1 MNKRFLY
8 HRDLAQRLQAGAL
21 MPYLSDY
28 AQLLLE
34 RGYSRCAGESK
45 LAAIA
50 DFGRWIKRN
59 GISVARIN
67 EQLVTS
73 FLGARRKLG
82 RLKGGDRASLRLLMS
97 HLRQAA
103 VISERARTC
112 DAIGL
117 VQEDYEQFL
126 LKDRSLAPTS
136 VAQYL
141 PVIRRFLTHCFGK
154 GKVRLR
160 NLRLKEITE
169 FVLQDSA
176 NRGRRSAQLM
186 TTVLRSFLRFLFQR
200 GQIRPP
206 LAMSVP
212 TVAGWRLS
220 ELPRFLEVAE
230 VEKVLRCCDRRRKL
244 GLRDY
249 AILLLLARLGLR
261 GGEVTKLTLDDIDWN
276 AGELC
281 VHGKGSRLDRLPL
294 PQDVGEAI
302 VKYLRRGR
310 PRCSCRRIFVK
321 TKAPFDGFGTPPSAI
336 CFIVRKA
343 LARAHLTPPHQ
354 GAHLFRHSLATR
366 MLGRGATLV
375 QIGQVLRH
383 QAIQTT
389 EIYAKVN
396 LPALR
401 SLAQVWPGGAQ

>member
-1 MNKRFLY
+1 MNRRFVY
-8 HRDLAQRLQAGAL
+8 HRDLVRRLQAGAL
-21 MPYLSDY
+21 MPYLTDY

-45 LAAIA
+45 LATIA
-50 DFGRWIKRN
+50 DFGRWMERH
-59 GISVARIN
+59 GISVERIN

-73 FLGARRKLG
+73 YLGVRRKHG
-82 RLKGGDRASLRLLMS
+82 RHKDGDRATLRLLMS
-97 HLRQAA
+97 HLRQTA
-103 VISERARTC
+103 VIPEPVRTC
-112 DAIGL
+112 DAIGSI
-117 VQEDYEQFL
+117 QQDYEQFL
-126 LKDRSLAPTS
+126 LKDRSLAPVS

-141 PVIRRFLTHCFGK
+141 PVIRRFLTHRFGK

-160 NLRLKEITE
+160 NLHSKDITE
-169 FVLQDSA
+169 FVLQDSG

-186 TTVLRSFLRFLFQR
+186 TTVLRSFLRFLLQR
-200 GQIRPP
+200 GQIGPP

-261 GGEVTKLTLDDIDWN
+261 GGEVTNLTLDDIDWN

-281 VHGKGSRLDRLPL
+281 IHGKGSRLDRLPL

-310 PRCSCRRIFVK
+310 PRCSCRRLFVK
-321 TKAPFDGFGTPPSAI
+321 AKAPFDGFATPPNAI
-336 CFIVRKA
+336 CSIV
-343 LARAHLTPPHQ
+343 ARL
-354 GAHLFRHSLATR
+354 
-366 MLGRGATLV
+366 
-375 QIGQVLRH
+375 
-383 QAIQTT
+383 
-389 EIYAKVN
+389 
-396 LPALR
+396 
-401 SLAQVWPGGAQ
+401 